1 MKSFFK
7 SHHWWYSQEKDGNFS
22 IYWEIRCLSDKKGN
36 PASQDTKHAINEV
49 TKPSPAKQW
58 PSREFSHQLTS
69 TVMASC
75 AAMDLKIHLS
85 RKGAQWEV

>member
-49 TKPSPAKQW
+49 TKPSPAKQVAKSGIFA
-58 PSREFSHQLTS
+58 PANLDCDG
-69 TVMASC
+69 SC